1 MKYICPACGALNEGT
16 ALACG
21 ACGFVLTA
29 DALRRKQQ
37 IERQLSGEL
46 SGEPIP
52 PPAVP
57 LSDSSK
63 TPGGITET
71 TAPEEP
77 AVKKTFCC
85 VHGFYDRRVVIG
97 AAVLLLLALLSA
109 AFFAGAFWGGRW
121 RSAGPERVAAR
132 LEKAVNTQDWELF
145 LSLGNSKKIAAQAK
159 KPSWVTEK
167 KIRTDLRV
175 TDVFAGENGE
185 MAVVYLRYYLDD
197 PQKEILDSSVEREEF
212 WPQDQITLVKED
224 GTWKIQYSFLYFQLM
239 YDSLENSF

>member
-1 MKYICPACGALNEGT
+1 MRYLCPACGALNEET

-21 ACGFVLTA
+21 ACGFVLAA

-57 LSDSSK
+57 LSASPK

-77 AVKKTFCC
+77 AAKKTSRF
-85 VHGFYDRRVVIG
+85 VHGFHDRRVVIG
-97 AAVLLLLALLSA
+97 AAILLLFALLSA

-145 LSLGNSKKIAAQAK
+145 LSLGTSKEIAAKAK

-167 KIRTDLRV
+167 KIRTSLRV

-197 PQKEILDSSVEREEF
+197 PQKEVLDSRVEQEES
-212 WPQDQITLVKED
+212 WPQDQITLAKEG
-224 GTWKIQYSFLYFQLM
+224 GTWKIQYSSLYYQLM